1 MSSFTVCL
9 NAVLP
14 IFIIMALGY
23 IARLCGAIKRSD
35 VPRLNK
41 LAFFYFLPLMLFN
54 NIYSS
59 DLSHAVQPK
68 LLVFAAIAVLV
79 EYGISFAYVM
89 LTEKDNAK
97 RSVKIQ
103 GMYRSNFVIIGIPLA
118 GSLVAGA
125 DLAPVVM
132 MISVVVPMYN
142 IIAVITLEMFG
153 GVRPKPGA
161 LLVQIIKNPL
171 IIGTVVGVL
180 FLLTGI
186 KLPEFAAS
194 AVAQIGAAANPL
206 MLFLLGAFFEFGG
219 LKKRLGDV
227 ALVSAVRL
235 VVMPAIFL
243 TLAALLG
250 FGGVEFAGLIAVFAS
265 ATAIASFTMVQQM
278 GGDDELAGDI
288 VVATSAF
295 CPLTMFLW
303 SFLFKSL
310 GVF

>member
-1 MSSFTVCL
+1 MSNLAVCL

-23 IARLCGAIKRSD
+23 LARRCGALKRSD
-35 VPRLNK
+35 VPKLNK
-41 LAFFYFLPLMLFN
+41 LAFYYFLPVMLFY

-59 DLSHAVQPK
+59 DISHAIQPK
-68 LLVFAAIAVLV
+68 LLAFAAIAVLL
-79 EYGISFAYVM
+79 EYVMSLAFVM

-97 RSVKIQ
+97 RGVKIQ

-132 MISVVVPMYN
+132 LISVVVPMYN
-142 IIAVITLEMFG
+142 MIAVITLEVFSG
-153 GVRPKPGA
+153 GKPKMGE
-161 LLVQIIKNPL
+161 LLLKIIKNPL
-171 IIGTVVGVL
+171 IIGTLVGIF

-186 KLPEFAAS
+186 KLPEAIVS
-194 AVAQIGAAANPL
+194 AVRQIGGAANPL

-219 LKKRLGDV
+219 LKNRIRDV
-227 ALVSAVRL
+227 ALVSTVRL
-235 VVMPAIFL
+235 IIMPAIFL
-243 TLAALLG
+243 TAAALLG
-250 FGGVEFAGLIAVFAS
+250 FRGVEFAGLIAIFAS

-288 VVATSAF
+288 VVTTSAF
-295 CPLTMFLW
+295 CSLTMFGW
-303 SFLFKSL
+303 SLLFKSL